1 MTPKFLRTN
10 LSALVLA
17 FGASFMFS
25 CGDDDNGGDAR
36 DCNAFAKAVQEET
49 SDWTAA
55 LLSEDCEQIED
66 AYNRLIDAYKDAKGC
81 DAVEKYFKELGFSYD
96 EWIDDLEEGRDLAI
110 ADC

>member
-10 LSALVLA
+10 LGALVLA
-17 FGASFMFS
+17 FGVSFMFS
-25 CGDDDNGGDAR
+25 CSDDDNGGDAR

-66 AYNRLIDAYKDAKGC
+66 AYNGLIDAYKDAMPLKNIS
-81 DAVEKYFKELGFSYD
+81 K
-96 EWIDDLEEGRDLAI
+96 I
-110 ADC
+110 